1 MQHFKPLNH
10 AAAAAIPVRLE
21 GRSLFALES
30 KSNSIGSLAS
40 IRAEIADA
48 ARFSSLQRQWDDLVL
63 RAAEPNPFFHP
74 IMIAAAVGQ
83 ASANEAPV
91 VLAWQ
96 GERLVGVW
104 PFISGHSRSGAPVR
118 VLKTPVHPTMAD
130 GTPVIDSAVAEHA
143 LSAMLDAIKSSA
155 ALPKVLSVSSCNGDG
170 PVMAALH
177 SACLSRGRGPAIL
190 RRATRPYLACQQ
202 NPDAYFAQALSSSR
216 RRKLGQ
222 LRRRLATRGH
232 VELKVHR
239 DYTAVSESLERFM
252 RLEAKG
258 WKAISGNP
266 LLGTGGAAFARATM
280 PQLALQGLVEIWE
293 LSLTGQAVSMA
304 IVLRQGGTAF
314 DWKITYDETHGDC
327 SPGVLLAHDYTTSFL
342 SDDATDFADSCAADD
357 TGLLGPLWTGR
368 QGMADFLLNSRGNS
382 ATLLALTAIEAFHAH
397 ARRLA
402 KKALLRAP
410 PKLGA
415 FMTSLVLAART
426 ASS

>member
-1 MQHFKPLNH
+1 MQHFRPLNH
-10 AAAAAIPVRLE
+10 ADAIVPVRVE
-21 GRSLFALES
+21 ARPPFALES
-30 KSNSIGSLAS
+30 KPSAIGSPAN
-40 IRAEIADA
+40 IHAEIADA
-48 ARFSSLQRQWDDLVL
+48 ARFSSLQRQWEDLVL

-83 ASANEAPV
+83 ASAKEAPV

-104 PFISGHSRSGAPVR
+104 PFISGHSRSGAPIR

-155 ALPKVLSVSSCNGDG
+155 ALPNILSVSACNSDS

-202 NPDAYFAQALSSSR
+202 NPAAYFAQALSSSR

-232 VELKVHR
+232 IELKVHR

-252 RLEAKG
+252 QLEAKG
-258 WKAISGNP
+258 WKAVSGNP
-266 LLGTGGAAFARATM
+266 LLGTDEGAFARETM

-293 LSLTGQAVSMA
+293 LSVTGQAVSMA
-304 IVLRQGGTAF
+304 IVLRQDGTAF
-314 DWKITYDETHGDC
+314 DWKITYDEAHGDC

-368 QGMADFLLNSRGNS
+368 QGMADFLLDSRGNS
-382 ATLLALTAIEAFHAH
+382 ATLLALTAIEALHAH

-415 FMTSLVLAART
+415 FMTGLVLAART

>member
-1 MQHFKPLNH
+1 MQHVKPLSY
-10 AAAAAIPVRLE
+10 AARAIPVRVE
-21 GRSLFALES
+21 GQPLLALES
-30 KSNSIGSLAS
+30 KSNPIGSLAS

-48 ARFSSLQRQWDDLVL
+48 ARFSSLQQQWDDLVL
-63 RAAEPNPFFHP
+63 RAAEPNPFLHP

-83 ASANEAPV
+83 ASAHDAPI

-104 PFISGHSRSGAPVR
+104 PFIRGHSRSGAPIR
-118 VLKTPVHPTMAD
+118 VLKTPVHPTMAN
-130 GTPVIDSAVAEHA
+130 GTPVIDSAVAEPA

-155 ALPKVLSVSSCNGDG
+155 ALPKILSVSACNGDG

-177 SACLSRGRGPAIL
+177 RACLSRGGAPAIL
-190 RRATRPYLACQQ
+190 RRATRPYLACRQA
-202 NPDAYFAQALSSSR
+202 PAAYFAEAMSSSR

-239 DYTAVSESLERFM
+239 DYTTVSESLERFM
-252 RLEAKG
+252 QLEAKG

-266 LLGTGGAAFARATM
+266 LLGTDGAAFARETV

-304 IVLRQGGTAF
+304 IVLRQHGTAF
-314 DWKITYDETHGDC
+314 DWKITYDEAHGDC
-327 SPGVLLAHDYTTSFL
+327 SPGVLLAQDYTTSFL
-342 SDDATDFADSCAADD
+342 SDNAIDFADSCAADD

-368 QGMADFLLNSRGNS
+368 QGMADFLLDSRGS
-382 ATLLALTAIEAFHAH
+382 SVTFLGLTAIETCHAH

-402 KKALLRAP
+402 KKVLVRAP
-410 PKLGA
+410 HKLGR
-415 FMTSLVLAART
+415 FR
-426 ASS
+426 